1 MKSLYTIAFISLLFS
16 CKLKE
21 DVFADGKKVPDNT
34 TAVNSKSSNNANGW
48 EKLSTV
54 SATGGPGSTTGS
66 MGQQI
71 DAITSTDERKKFL
84 ADSLDKAYVQLKKER
99 EDSLREVRLRD
110 SLAVAERT
118 KKTQKE
124 EVSYTSVATPPR
136 RTTGVGGGSGSA
148 SDRPKPSRNN
158 NTTAKSSKPVKQS
171 DAEKIEKEYNE
182 AIASLGSD
190 VDDFNTVFF
199 KNKPAAAPER
209 SAGGQGNVESK
220 TYTGKERFEEVEV
233 NIPALVPQKVT
244 VTSGGTI
251 SLRTTKA
258 AYIGQGIT
266 VPAGSTITGFA
277 DLMDERMNVTVRSI
291 NIGGRIIRINWKI
304 YDDDGAEGMA
314 VSNADLKRN
323 ASQGL
328 NQTKNAAA
336 QLLSNATGQLTGG
349 MVRAV
354 MSGSGRV
361 SVSIDGGKK
370 VIIKSN
376 Y

>member
-1 MKSLYTIAFISLLFS
+1 MKSLYIITFVSLLFG

-21 DVFADGKKVPDNT
+21 DVLAEDKKVPDNT

-71 DAITSTDERKKFL
+71 DAITSTDDRKKYL
-84 ADSLDKAYVQLKKER
+84 ADSLDKAYTRVRREK
-99 EDSLREVRLRD
+99 EDSMREVRLRD
-110 SLAVAERT
+110 SIAVAERSR
-118 KKTQKE
+118 KSNKE
-124 EVSYTSVATPPR
+124 EVMYTEVAAPPR
-136 RTTGVGGGSGSA
+136 RTTGVGRGSGSA
-148 SDRPKPSRNN
+148 SDRPKPSRQ
-158 NTTAKSSKPVKQS
+158 TSTSTVKVSKPAKES
-171 DAEKIEKEYNE
+171 EAEKIEKDYND
-182 AIASLGSD
+182 AVASIGND

-199 KNKPAAAPER
+199 KPKTTQER
-209 SAGGQGNVESK
+209 NNSRQTNTETK
-220 TYTGKERFEEVEV
+220 NYTGKERFEEVEI
-233 NIPALVPQKVT
+233 NIPAIVPERVT
-244 VTSGGTI
+244 VASSGTI

-266 VPAGSTITGFA
+266 VPAGTTITGFA
-277 DLMDERMNVTVRSI
+277 DLMDQRMNVTVRSI

-314 VSNADLKRN
+314 ISNADLKRN

-336 QLLSNATGQLTGG
+336 QLLSNATGQVTGG

-354 MSGSGRV
+354 MGGSGRV